1 LIYLLYLPS
10 TKQVTVANTPT
21 LAPAK
26 HPIGPPTQDPTT
38 APISG
43 YDIFFSFAALRN
55 DCSA

>member
-1 LIYLLYLPS
+1 MKITNVLPK

-26 HPIGPPTQDPTT
+26 HPNGPPTQDPTT

-43 YDIFFSFAALRN
+43 
-55 DCSA
+55 